1 MEGGDEA
8 LRYSLSVNYSG
19 EPGVMKESD
28 RTSMGLS
35 LNLQYRRKKWN
46 ISNQLS
52 LSNVKGNNSPYGSF
66 REYTKLNPYYRVKD
80 ENGNYTKLI
89 EYKSMGAG
97 TQREEITNPLY
108 NIQFPYKDMTENF
121 SVTDNF
127 AIECA
132 IQENLR
138 VNVAASFT
146 KGTARSEVF
155 KSMNHTDFA
164 GEKDLTK
171 RGSYSKNT
179 GETFTWS
186 LNASVNYNL
195 TFGKHLISLFGRW
208 NVDENQGNSVSL
220 SAKGFPND
228 NMTDFLFGFEMDNRV
243 AGMESTSRSVGV
255 IGQISY
261 MYDTRYSMDFS
272 IRGDLSSQF
281 GSNTGMAPFWSIGAR
296 WNMHKEKWLENTF
309 ISNLVLRGSYGV
321 TGSQSYE
328 PYQATEM
335 YSFRELMFPYPAT
348 DVLGAQ
354 LKGIGNSDLGWSKT
368 KNRSVALELGFFQN
382 RLSFSASYY
391 NNLTENLLLDYTLAP
406 SVGFRTMTTNVGAV
420 KNEGVD
426 LQINGLIINDWERN
440 IQWTLGINGAHN
452 RNVVEKIS
460 NVLKAL
466 NEKNLASEDEPLPIY
481 EEGKSMNQL
490 FTVRSLG
497 IDPATGKEVYL
508 KRNGEKT
515 FVWDAVDKVSV
526 GDSQPKWNGS
536 ISSAFLYKN
545 WSMNL
550 AFTYSLGA
558 HIYNQTL
565 VDKIENSTIAYNLD
579 RRATKAR
586 WSKDNPNA
594 KYKSI
599 EIIGNDT
606 PQSSRFVQKEN
617 KLSFSSITLG
627 YRFDPKNF
635 KFLQACRVASLS
647 LNVAM
652 NDIAVFST
660 IKQERG
666 LDYPFARS
674 FNLSL
679 SVLFN

>member
-1 MEGGDEA
+1 
-8 LRYSLSVNYSG
+8 
-19 EPGVMKESD
+19 MKESD

-35 LNLQYRRKKWN
+35 LSLQYRRKKWN
-46 ISNQLS
+46 INNQLS

-66 REYTKLNPYYRVKD
+66 SEYTKLNPYYRVKD

-108 NIQFPYKDMTENF
+108 NIQFPYKDMTENI

-127 AIECA
+127 AIESA

-171 RGSYSKNT
+171 KGSYRKNT

-208 NVDENQGNSVSL
+208 NVDENQGNSVNL

-255 IGQISY
+255 IGQVSY

-354 LKGIGNSDLGWSKT
+354 LKGIGNPDLGWSKT

-382 RLSFSASYY
+382 RLNFGASYY

-420 KNEGVD
+420 KNEGID
-426 LQINGLIINDWERN
+426 LQLNGLIINDWERN

-466 NEKNLASEDEPLPIY
+466 NETNLASKDEPLPIY

-515 FVWDAVDKVSV
+515 FVWDAVDKVPM

-536 ISSAFLYKN
+536 ISSSFLYKN

-565 VDKIENSTIAYNLD
+565 VDKIENSKVAYNLD
-579 RRATKAR
+579 RRAIKAR
-586 WSKDNPNA
+586 WSKDNPDA

-617 KLSFSSITLG
+617 KLTFSSITLG

-635 KFLQACRVASLS
+635 KFLQTCRVASLS
-647 LNVAM
+647 LNATM
-652 NDIAVFST
+652 NDIAVLST
-660 IKQERG
+660 IRQERG